1 MIAVLFVL
9 LALLVGAQAFTTATP
24 RTALAW
30 RRKAPSCEGNSLS
43 HAVIAARTRGALSMQ
58 SSPAGGALDDA
69 TRAFLDKVVKDN
81 KVVLFMK
88 GTALFPQCGFS
99 NTAVRILDAVGTKFE
114 TVNVLD
120 SDKIRN
126 GIKVYS
132 SWPTIPQLYV
142 GGEFVGGSDIMIE
155 LYQKG
160 QLAEMIELANAQ

>member
-1 MIAVLFVL
+1 MMLWILVALSLLITGAVAFRPAAPR
-9 LALLVGAQAFTTATP
+9 ALCVRASGT
-24 RTALAW
+24 RTEL
-30 RRKAPSCEGNSLS
+30 SMSSNSL
-43 HAVIAARTRGALSMQ
+43 
-58 SSPAGGALDDA
+58 DDS
-69 TRAFLDKVVKDN
+69 TRAFLDKVIKDN

-88 GTALFPQCGFS
+88 GNALFPQCGFS

-155 LYQKG
+155 LYNNG
-160 QLAEMIELANAQ
+160 QLAEMVELANAQ

>member
-1 MIAVLFVL
+1 MGSASF
-9 LALLVGAQAFTTATP
+9 ALTRRAVGAGQ
-24 RTALAW
+24 
-30 RRKAPSCEGNSLS
+30 
-43 HAVIAARTRGALSMQ
+43 AVICRSHNARSLQMSTPSG
-58 SSPAGGALDDA
+58 LDDS
-69 TRAFLDKVVKDN
+69 TRQFLDKTVKEI
-81 KVVLFMK
+81 KVVLCMK

-114 TVNVLD
+114 TVNVLE

-155 LYQKG
+155 LYNNG

>member
-1 MIAVLFVL
+1 MSTLRFLVVAL
-9 LALLVGAQAFTTATP
+9 LAVVCSCYRHLPRAFVPAISGSGCSSQVAAGA
-24 RTALAW
+24 
-30 RRKAPSCEGNSLS
+30 RRGSQLF
-43 HAVIAARTRGALSMQ
+43 M
-58 SSPAGGALDDA
+58 SSSGPGGLDDA
-69 TRAFLDKVVKDN
+69 TRDFLDKVVKDN

-114 TVNVLD
+114 TVNVLE

-155 LYQKG
+155 LYQNG
-160 QLAEMIELANAQ
+160 QLAEMIELANAN

>member
-1 MIAVLFVL
+1 
-9 LALLVGAQAFTTATP
+9 
-24 RTALAW
+24 
-30 RRKAPSCEGNSLS
+30 
-43 HAVIAARTRGALSMQ
+43 MQ

-69 TRAFLDKVVKDN
+69 TRAFLDKVIKDN

>member
-1 MIAVLFVL
+1 MMLWI
-9 LALLVGAQAFTTATP
+9 LV
-24 RTALAW
+24 
-30 RRKAPSCEGNSLS
+30 
-43 HAVIAARTRGALSMQ
+43 ALSLLSVSLAFRPAAPRALCARAGDGKKMQ
-58 SSPAGGALDDA
+58 VLMSSNALDDS
-69 TRAFLDKVVKDN
+69 TRAFLDKVIKDN

-88 GTALFPQCGFS
+88 GNALFPQCGFS

-155 LYQKG
+155 LYNNG
-160 QLAEMIELANAQ
+160 QLAEMVELANAQ